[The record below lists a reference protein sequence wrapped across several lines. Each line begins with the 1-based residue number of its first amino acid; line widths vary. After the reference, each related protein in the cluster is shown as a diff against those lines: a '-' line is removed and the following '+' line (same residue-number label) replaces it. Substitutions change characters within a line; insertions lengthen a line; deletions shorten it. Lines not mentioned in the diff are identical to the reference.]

1 MPAVGTCVDG
11 GMRVEEFVAQGV
23 NGHEDGAVGDGD
35 DCVVCVDAVG
45 VGKKKKEERVVVFVV
60 VVACVRVRVH
70 VNVGVRVR
78 RDV

>member
-11 GMRVEEFVAQGV
+11 GMRVGEFVAQGV

-45 VGKKKKEERVVVFVV
+45 VGKKEEERVVVFFV
-60 VVACVRVRVH
+60 VVACVRVH

>member
-11 GMRVEEFVAQGV
+11 GMRVGEFVAQDV

-45 VGKKKKEERVVVFVV
+45 VGKKKKEERVFVFVV
-60 VVACVRVRVH
+60 VVACVRVH

>member
-11 GMRVEEFVAQGV
+11 GMRVGEFVAQDV

-45 VGKKKKEERVVVFVV
+45 VGKKEEERVVVFVV
-60 VVACVRVRVH
+60 VACVH

>member
-11 GMRVEEFVAQGV
+11 GMHVGEFVAQGV

-45 VGKKKKEERVVVFVV
+45 VGKKEEERVVVFVV
-60 VVACVRVRVH
+60 VVACVRVH